1 LSSAAASGILGE
13 RLEEIAMRLP
23 VLLLLLGL
31 IGLIGLSPSIAAP
44 PKAEMSAA
52 EASATRLALER
63 GRLIYAYD
71 QAAWHG
77 TDDLVKKLPDYPSR
91 VSGWIVD
98 GPADAPHLV
107 FYDKDDTD
115 PHAVYVAD
123 FRGTELSSSRVLG
136 PADDRSLS
144 PARKAMIAA
153 RRAAV
158 EALAAAKVRACKD
171 QPFNTVVLPPSAP
184 GDPTLVYILT
194 PQTDPKAVPMGG
206 HYRVEVAGDGRAGK
220 PRKFTNACMEMPF
233 ADERGRRPVALGITH
248 LLDPTPTEIHVFT
261 SLATGL
267 PIFVGTK
274 DGRMWTVD
282 GNGIALAAAGS
293 GR

>member
-1 LSSAAASGILGE
+1 LSEAAASGILPS
-13 RLEEIAMRLP
+13 LDEEIAMRLP
-23 VLLLLLGL
+23 ILLLLGL
-31 IGLIGLSPSIAAP
+31 IGLSPSSAAP

-77 TDDLVKKLPDYPSR
+77 TDDLVKRVPDHPSK
-91 VSGWIVD
+91 VAGWIVD
-98 GPADAPHLV
+98 GPADAPQLV
-107 FYDKDDTD
+107 FYDKDDAD

-123 FRGTELSSSRVLG
+123 FRGTRLSSSRVLG
-136 PADDRSLS
+136 AVDDRSLS

-158 EALAAAKVRACKD
+158 QALAAANVRACKD

-184 GDPTLVYILT
+184 GGPTLVYILT
-194 PQTDPKAVPMGG
+194 PQTDPKAVPLGG
-206 HYRVEVAGDGRAGK
+206 HYRIEVAGDGSAGK
-220 PRKFTNACMEMPF
+220 PRPFTNACMEMPF
-233 ADERGRRPVALGITH
+233 ADKRGRRPEALVVTH
-248 LLDPTPTEIHVFT
+248 LLDPIPTEIHVFA

-274 DGRMWTVD
+274 DRRVWAVD
-282 GNGIALAAAGS
+282 RNGIVLAAAGL